1 MRDALIV
8 GPLIHAAFNHARPLL
23 MSAYFFFRTDDESTS
38 VRGVI
43 TADGL
48 FDGTITGAADE
59 YFVEPSSR
67 YADGAT
73 LPYHSIAYRL
83 SDVSDPMRD
92 GGGGCMSEALHRRRT
107 RRSAGAEPLVNQTYD
122 TEGVILIRSPN
133 GTIVNRSRQSAPGG
147 GGGGGGGSKTSAPK
161 PNWYDPNDQRK
172 VLMAVAGDEASSNLV
187 VDESGGYDPFENR
200 KKGLGGFVDGRK
212 TTCMLYLQADHLFY
226 EKYGREETCIEVMT
240 RHVQRVNAIYRN
252 TGEQSFLPP
261 NSFFF
266 SFFVVLAS

>member
-1 MRDALIV
+1 M
-8 GPLIHAAFNHARPLL
+8 
-23 MSAYFFFRTDDESTS
+23 
-38 VRGVI
+38 

-48 FDGTITGAADE
+48 FDGTISTAAEE

-67 YADGAT
+67 YNDGAL

-83 SDVSDPMRD
+83 SDVAVPKSPV
-92 GGGGCMSEALHRRRT
+92 GGGCMSEALHERRN
-107 RRSAGAEPLVNQTYD
+107 RRSAAAERLVNQTYD

-133 GTIVNRSRQSAPGG
+133 GTIVNRSRQSATSG
-147 GGGGGGGSKTSAPK
+147 KTAAPK

-172 VLMAVAGDEASSNLV
+172 ILVAVAGDEASSNLV
-187 VDESGGYDPFENR
+187 VDDGGYDPFETR
-200 KKGLGGFVDGRK
+200 KKGLGGFVDNRK

-252 TGEQSFLPP
+252 TGKT
-261 NSFFF
+261 
-266 SFFVVLAS
+266 VL

>member
-1 MRDALIV
+1 
-8 GPLIHAAFNHARPLL
+8 
-23 MSAYFFFRTDDESTS
+23 MSAYRFCFFCPADDDSVS

-67 YADGAT
+67 YADGVAT

-83 SDVSDPMRD
+83 SDVSNPMR
-92 GGGGCMSEALHRRRT
+92 GAGGGCMSEALHGRRT
-107 RRSAGAEPLVNQTYD
+107 RRSGAAEPLVNQTYD

-133 GTIVNRSRQSAPGG
+133 GTIVNRSRQSAP
-147 GGGGGGGSKTSAPK
+147 GGGGGSKTSAPK

-252 TGEQSFLPP
+252 TGERSFLPP
-261 NSFFF
+261 NRFFF
-266 SFFVVLAS
+266 LYQLILEIPFMC